1 MSDIPKKMKAL
12 VTRGPNDMTLET
24 IPVPVPAAGEA
35 LLKVEAC
42 GICAGDPKIYYGIDM
57 GVWGTETQPGFVRP
71 PFTPGHEFFGRI
83 VRAGDGFDPDF
94 KVGDRVAVEQV
105 LPCGHCRFCKDGH
118 YWMCKENTLFGFRKD
133 ANGGMAEYVLLPKE
147 SRLYKIPEDMSVSKA
162 ALIEPFGCS
171 KHAVDNAHIEN
182 EDVVV
187 MSGAGTLGLGMIG
200 TIKQKNPKTLIV
212 LDFKP
217 ERLALAKKFGADIT
231 LNPGEVDV
239 VQEVQNLTDGYGCDV
254 YIEATGHPS
263 SVIQGLNMIRNLG
276 KFVEFSVFGMET
288 SVDWTI
294 IGNNKELTIYGA
306 HLSPYC
312 FDTVIDWLN
321 NGKLPSDGV
330 VTHLKKLEDY
340 EEAFRLAKT
349 GDDNSIKVVLVP

>member
-1 MSDIPKKMKAL
+1 MAEIPKTMKAL
-12 VTRGPNDMTLET
+12 VAYGPKDMKLET
-24 IPVPVPAAGEA
+24 IPTPVPTEDEA

-57 GVWGTETQPGFVRP
+57 AVWGTEDRPGFVRP
-71 PFTPGHEFFGRI
+71 PFTPGHEFYGHI
-83 VRAGDGFDPDF
+83 VQTGKGFDPDF
-94 KVGDRVAVEQV
+94 RAGDRIAVEQV
-105 LPCGHCRFCKDGH
+105 LPCGRCRFCRSGH
-118 YWMCKENTLFGFRKD
+118 YWMCIENRLFGFRKD
-133 ANGGMAEYVLLPKE
+133 ANGGMAEYALLPAE
-147 SRLYKIPEDMSVSKA
+147 SRLYRIDEGMPLEKA

-200 TIKQKNPKTLIV
+200 AIKQKNPKTLIA
-212 LDFKP
+212 LDMKND
-217 ERLALAKKFGADIT
+217 RLELARKFGADIT
-231 LNPGEVDV
+231 INPGDIDA
-239 VQEVQNLTDGYGCDV
+239 VQEVRKLTDGYGCDV

-263 SVIQGLNMIRNLG
+263 SVIQGLDMIRNLG

-288 SVDWTI
+288 SVDWTV

-306 HLSPYC
+306 HLSPYN
-312 FDTVIDWLN
+312 FDTVIEWLN

-330 VTHLKKLEDY
+330 VTHILKLEDY

-349 GDDNSIKVVLVP
+349 GDDHSIKVVLTP